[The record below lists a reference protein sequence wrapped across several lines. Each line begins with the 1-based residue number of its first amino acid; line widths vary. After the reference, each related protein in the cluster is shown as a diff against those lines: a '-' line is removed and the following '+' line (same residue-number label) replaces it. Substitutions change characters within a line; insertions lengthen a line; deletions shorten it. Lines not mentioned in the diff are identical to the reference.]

1 MIPFAVA
8 GVQIN
13 VSASHENVSA
23 MKHKVD
29 VVMARFPWVQMI
41 VFSELATYGPLPG
54 NNKGSVEFIEEE
66 FSKLAAH
73 HGVWILPGSIFE
85 KFDGRVY
92 NTASVINPAGE
103 VVGRYR
109 KMFPF
114 APYEAGVDGGTEFL
128 AFDVPGIGRFGVSIC
143 YDIWFPE
150 TTRTLTAMGVEV
162 LLHPVL
168 TGTIDRDVELSI
180 ARATAA
186 MFQCY
191 VFDINGLG
199 AGGTG
204 RSIVIDPAGTVLYQA
219 GGHEEIIPLEIDL
232 EVVRRQRAVGSMG
245 LGQHQKSFRDRA
257 VDFDVY
263 NSELFDKS
271 YLESLGPLTMP
282 QKGGPAGLEG
292 RGPQRS
298 SQPGPDNQPGPKLRQ
313 RQTRRP
319 VRAAAN
325 DLKVRL
331 IGK

>member
-8 GVQIN
+8 GVQMN
-13 VSASHENVSA
+13 VPASQENVSD
-23 MKHKVD
+23 MKQRVGQ
-29 VVMARFPWVQMI
+29 VMTRFPWVQMI

-54 NNKGSVEFIEEE
+54 NHKGTIDIIEKEFAE
-66 FSKLAAH
+66 LAAL
-73 HGVWILPGSIFE
+73 HGVWILPGSVFE
-85 KFDGRVY
+85 KFDGRLF
-92 NTASVINPAGE
+92 NTASVINPAGV

-204 RSIVIDPAGTVLYQA
+204 RSTVIDPAGTVLYQA

-263 NSELFDKS
+263 DREHFDTL

-282 QKGGPAGLEG
+282 QKGSPLGLVG
-292 RGPQRS
+292 RGAQHG
-298 SQPGPDNQPGPKLRQ
+298 SQLGPDHKVDPERRQP
-313 RQTRRP
+313 QTRRP
-319 VRAAAN
+319 LRAAAK

>member
-8 GVQIN
+8 GVQMN
-13 VSASHENVSA
+13 VPASHENVSA

-29 VVMARFPWVQMI
+29 MVMARFPWVQMI
-41 VFSELATYGPLPG
+41 MFSELATYGPLSG
-54 NNKGSVEFIEEE
+54 NHKGTVEFIEEE
-66 FSKLAAH
+66 FSKLAVH
-73 HGVWILPGSIFE
+73 HGVWILPGSTFE
-85 KFDGRVY
+85 KSDGRMY

-114 APYEAGVDGGTEFL
+114 TPYEHGVDGGTEFL
-128 AFDVPGIGRFGVSIC
+128 AFDVPGIGCFGVSIC

-186 MFQCY
+186 MFQCF
-191 VFDINGLG
+191 VFDINGIG

-204 RSIVIDPAGTVLYQA
+204 RSTIIDPAGTVLYEA

-257 VDFDVY
+257 VDFGVY
-263 NSELFDKS
+263 NRAAFDKS

-282 QKGGPAGLEG
+282 HQGSPAGLG
-292 RGPQRS
+292 
-298 SQPGPDNQPGPKLRQ
+298 NQPVAEHRQ
-313 RQTRRP
+313 PQTKPR
-319 VRAAAN
+319 RAAEKN
-325 DLKVRL
+325 LKMRV

>member
-1 MIPFAVA
+1 M
-8 GVQIN
+8 N
-13 VSASHENVSA
+13 VSASQENVSA
-23 MKHKVD
+23 MKQKVEL
-29 VVMARFPWVQMI
+29 VMARFPWVQMI
-41 VFSELATYGPLPG
+41 VFSELATYGPLPRHH
-54 NNKGSVEFIEEE
+54 KGTIEFIEKE
-66 FSKLAAH
+66 FAELAVR

-85 KFDGRVY
+85 KYDGRLY
-92 NTASVINPAGE
+92 NTASVINPSGE

-114 APYEAGVDGGTEFL
+114 APYEADVDGGTEFL
-128 AFDVPGIGRFGVSIC
+128 VFDVPGIGRFGVSIC

-199 AGGTG
+199 TGGTG
-204 RSIVIDPAGTVLYQA
+204 RSSVIDPAGTVLYQA
-219 GGHEEIIPLEIDL
+219 GVHEEVIPLEIDL

-263 NSELFDKS
+263 DRELFDQS
-271 YLESLGPLTMP
+271 YLKSLGPLTMP
-282 QKGGPAGLEG
+282 QKGSQAGLEG
-292 RGPQRS
+292 RGLQRGG
-298 SQPGPDNQPGPKLRQ
+298 QPGLESQAETESRQPQTKRPLR
-313 RQTRRP
+313 
-319 VRAAAN
+319 VAAK